1 VQDPSLLYELRSESE
16 LGSPILIEA
25 LGGFVDAGHG
35 VQLSCNHLLET
46 FASEVVAAF
55 EVDELVD
62 YRSRRPM
69 LVFDTDH
76 WDAYAEPSLALHS
89 LRDADGTVFLL
100 LAGPEPDLQWERFVA
115 ALAGLVDALGVRMT
129 MGLHAV
135 PWAAPHTR
143 PLGISAHG
151 HPLDLPVGPP
161 VGIGRVQIP
170 ASAGQLLQYRLVEAG
185 KDAIGLAAHV
195 PHYLA
200 LAEYPDAAV
209 TLLDGVE
216 RIADLSLGLDPL
228 RTSAAAV
235 RAEIDIQVRN
245 DEETAAAIRSLEES
259 YDELEQQGA
268 GPAGETL
275 PTGDQLGAAFERFLA
290 ERSRQDE
297 DDARPS

>member
-1 VQDPSLLYELRSESE
+1 VQDPSLLYELRSEAE
-16 LGSPILIEA
+16 FGAPVLIEA
-25 LGGFVDAGHG
+25 MGGFVDAGHG
-35 VQLSCNHLLET
+35 VQLACNHLLET
-46 FASEVVAAF
+46 FASETVAVF

-76 WDAYAEPSLALHS
+76 WDAYADPTLAIHA
-89 LRDADGTVFLL
+89 LRDANGTTFLL

-115 ALAGLVDALGVRMT
+115 ALAILIDALGVRLT

-151 HPLDLPVGPP
+151 HPLDLPIGPP

-185 KDAIGLAAHV
+185 RDAIGLAAHV

-200 LAEYPDAAV
+200 LAEYPDSAV
-209 TLLDGVE
+209 TLLEGVE

-228 RTSAAAV
+228 RASAAVV
-235 RAEIDIQVRN
+235 RTEIDAQVRD
-245 DEETAAAIRSLEES
+245 DEQTAAAIHSLEES
-259 YDELEQQGA
+259 YDELERQGA
-268 GPAGETL
+268 TPAGETI

-290 ERSRQDE
+290 ERSRQIDDDE
-297 DDARPS
+297 RAS

>member
-1 VQDPSLLYELRSESE
+1 VQDPTLLYELRSEAD
-16 LGSPILIEA
+16 LGAPVLIEA

-35 VQLSCNHLLET
+35 IQLACDHLFGT

-69 LVFDTDH
+69 LIFDTDH
-76 WDAYAEPSLALHS
+76 WDAYAEPSLALHA
-89 LRDADGTVFLL
+89 LRDASGTAFLL

-115 ALAGLVDALGVRMT
+115 ALAVLVDTLGVRLT

-151 HPLDLPVGPP
+151 HPLDLPIGPP

-170 ASAGQLLQYRLVEAG
+170 ASAGQLLQYRLVDAG
-185 KDAIGLAAHV
+185 RDAIGLAAHV

-200 LAEYPDAAV
+200 LAEYPDSAL
-209 TLLDGVE
+209 TLLEGVE

-228 RTSAAAV
+228 RSSAASV
-235 RAEIDIQVRN
+235 RAEIDAQVRN
-245 DEETAAAIRSLEES
+245 DEDTAAAIRSLEES
-259 YDELEQQGA
+259 YDELERQGI
-268 GPAGETL
+268 GPVGETL
-275 PTGDQLGAAFERFLA
+275 PTGD
-290 ERSRQDE
+290 
-297 DDARPS
+297 